1 MNTLNIPCSL
11 YDQIIDTIGTSPT
24 ESGGVF
30 ALSGDGTI
38 AKYYFDVCAGT
49 GKQFYRPS
57 APQITAQVNDWLQEP
72 GIRFGGYIH
81 SHPAGHTTLSPMD
94 IVAAEMTVYQNRL
107 PCIYMLILCENRL
120 YGYLLI
126 PQPEKEHAL
135 VESCSIQISAGRR
148 REPS

>member
-1 MNTLNIPCSL
+1 MYTLNIPYRL
-11 YDQIIDTIGTSPT
+11 FDQMVNTIGTSPT

-30 ALSGDGTI
+30 ALSGDSTI
-38 AKYYFDVCAGT
+38 IKYYFDVYAGT

-81 SHPAGHTTLSPMD
+81 SHPAGYTTLSPMD
-94 IVAAEMTVYQNRL
+94 IVAAEMTMYQNRL
-107 PCIYMLILCENRL
+107 PCIYMVILCEGKL
-120 YGYLLI
+120 FGYRLI

-135 VESCSIQISAGRR
+135 VEPCFIRITI
-148 REPS
+148 